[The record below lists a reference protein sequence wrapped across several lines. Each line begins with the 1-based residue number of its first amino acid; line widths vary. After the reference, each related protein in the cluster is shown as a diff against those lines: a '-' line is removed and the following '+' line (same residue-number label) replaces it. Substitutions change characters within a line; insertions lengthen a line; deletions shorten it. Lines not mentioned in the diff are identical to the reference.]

1 MSVVV
6 KLKEMHRST
15 SGDSADGSASEGVA
29 CGVDTSSEDSLAN
42 GTSNQEQGT
51 SPAFVKLIGELQKL
65 RVLLEFE
72 PLYCWYKEAIGGG
85 DSRWRVDGDDWL
97 VRFVRHLCFQAN
109 ERNTQAWSN
118 GRYEPDK
125 SHYKI
130 AFLEGEKI
138 ACNEKQQLINEENE
152 YGSIGENPIIDQCS
166 NENGN
171 GDGSSCCIVV
181 DQWQSEFPWFNC
193 FLECL
198 MVQSRLL
205 AERKEALQRLDL
217 MLNLLADDAN
227 LKSTMASVSK
237 AAQLQSANAQT
248 TAQDA
253 TYYETELVEQV
264 MMLRSE
270 LQALKCELRLRGNE
284 NGDLKCEM
292 ISHNRKASTN
302 EYRDK
307 CVEANLNDN
316 SEINNRL
323 EAIQAAEIALLDQ
336 MIHLI
341 DNNSRLQ
348 WNEEDEDLDPIKSS
362 TRRKTYRILEK
373 LSERTL
379 GNQCRLQKQIDELEA
394 ELSAKEQL
402 HAQQENSAKEKLE
415 EYSAQ
420 VIALE
425 GMLNKSKV
433 FMQDQALE
441 HEEEHRKNVE
451 RIENLERKLK
461 EAMIKSGLSESS
473 LSVDGVDLMNEMQDN
488 KNISCTTVEKSNE
501 MLEKKF
507 EECEQL
513 QNEMHELKEQYNALR
528 SEKWKLGQENDVEN
542 DEYWN
547 LCFALRTE
555 KALMTKQLYDAK
567 QENASLQIKCDK
579 LSFAGDNTVVNRL
592 RDAEQQLELF
602 RLKEKEN
609 EMQIDTLKEELKS
622 CRAELYNKAMQLNY
636 YNEQCDLD
644 DAGCNEPVLR
654 YKLKKK
660 KEEIERLQSTLSQME
675 VHVSAVKDV
684 QKAYESQKSKTED
697 YRSKMKEKEEE
708 NINLRDKISDLEHV
722 LDQTLK
728 EKENQSAKIIQLEQN
743 YTRANEQLQLLAVEF
758 QQWKENA
765 KAQYDDTCC
774 KFNDELNQ
782 LRDRLRMRLGIEELC
797 TTVDCE
803 NMTSLWDA
811 LTGTVRNVLCSAYV
825 ASTDLNDFE
834 AVLKQCNFDN
844 KIIKTPLL
852 SVNESEKSTLQKT
865 LPVVDLS
872 NNFDPAARDE
882 TVVVK
887 KTSGEFDANDATS
900 PAKSSV
906 LADDLLSQDLRVMQL
921 KSEMQQLRDYNNRLM
936 NNLQAANENR
946 MREMSRHKEEMKEM
960 RERNLHL
967 NKLIGDE
974 RATCVELRIK
984 TDKLFQE
991 LLDCRMKYSDVV
1003 ERYKQLNRDA
1013 ESSSRMHQLLH
1024 AESVRVIKVLRES
1037 FDEEVI
1043 LNRRLQK
1050 ERDMLLTEANKLRE
1064 EKVELKADS
1073 QLLLEHLQK
1082 SPRNNPISP
1091 EPLGLHYN
1099 LSSAFNLFVPTCL
1112 HCHDCQRD
1120 SSKRE
1125 LDRLIWQNWDV
1136 QRKLYP
1142 SEQQQQQHLEKS
1154 LCHLCALKTRKI
1166 RRNGVNYLKCA
1177 AMAVLF
1183 TLHLQQML
1191 LPKGRK
1197 KLSLLNEK

>member
-1 MSVVV
+1 MP
-6 KLKEMHRST
+6 RSI
-15 SGDSADGSASEGVA
+15 SGDSADGSASE
-29 CGVDTSSEDSLAN
+29 DTSNEDTLAN
-42 GTSNQEQGT
+42 GTSAQVQST
-51 SPAFVKLIGELQKL
+51 SPAFVQLISELHKL
-65 RVLLEFE
+65 RMLLEFE
-72 PLYCWYKEAIGGG
+72 PLYCWYKEAIGG
-85 DSRWRVDGDDWL
+85 DSRLVNGDDWL
-97 VRFVRHLCFQAN
+97 AHFVRNLCFQAN
-109 ERNTQAWSN
+109 EKSTQAWSN

-138 ACNEKQQLINEENE
+138 ACNEKKLINEENE
-152 YGSIGENPIIDQCS
+152 YDGSGENPIDQCNS
-166 NENGN
+166 SNGN
-171 GDGSSCCIVV
+171 DNGGSCCIVV
-181 DQWQSEFPWFNC
+181 DQWQSEYPWFNL

-198 MVQSRLL
+198 MVQRRLL

-217 MLNLLADDAN
+217 ALNFLADDGN
-227 LKSTMASVSK
+227 VKSMMASVSK
-237 AAQLQSANAQT
+237 AAQLQSENAQT
-248 TAQDA
+248 TAQDG

-270 LQALKCELRLRGNE
+270 LQALKCELRLRENE
-284 NGDLKCEM
+284 NGDLKYEM
-292 ISHNRKASTN
+292 ICHNRKASTN

-307 CVEANLNDN
+307 CIEANLNDN
-316 SEINNRL
+316 SEINNQL

-341 DNNSRLQ
+341 DNNCRLQ
-348 WNEEDEDLDPIKSS
+348 WNEEEEDLDPVKSS
-362 TRRKTYRILEK
+362 TRKKTYRILEK

-379 GNQCRLQKQIDELEA
+379 GNHCRLQKQIDELEA

-402 HAQQENSAKEKLE
+402 HAQQENNAKEKLE

-441 HEEEHRKNVE
+441 HEEERRKDVE
-451 RIENLERKLK
+451 RIENLERMLK
-461 EAMIKSGLSESS
+461 EAKIKSGLSESS
-473 LSVDGVDLMNEMQDN
+473 SVDGVDLMNELHDN
-488 KNISCTTVEKSNE
+488 KNTSCATVQKSTE
-501 MLEKKF
+501 MLEEKF
-507 EECEQL
+507 EEYEQL

-528 SEKWKLGQENDVEN
+528 NEKWKLGQEND
-542 DEYWN
+542 
-547 LCFALRTE
+547 ALRTE

-567 QENASLQIKCDK
+567 QENASLQIKCDNLK
-579 LSFAGDNTVVNRL
+579 TSFAGDSIVVNRL

-602 RLKEKEN
+602 RLKEKES
-609 EMQIDTLKEELKS
+609 EMQIDTLREELKS
-622 CRAELYNKAMQLNY
+622 CRAELYSKAMQLNY
-636 YNEQCDLD
+636 YDEQCDLD

-654 YKLKKK
+654 YKLKQK
-660 KEEIERLQSTLSQME
+660 KEEIERLQSALSQME
-675 VHVSAVKDV
+675 VHVGAVKDV
-684 QKAYESQKSKTED
+684 QKAYESQKLKTEE
-697 YRSKMKEKEEE
+697 YRSKIKEKEEE
-708 NINLRDKISDLEHV
+708 SVNLRDKINDLEHV

-728 EKENQSAKIIQLEQN
+728 EKESQSAKIIQLEQN

-782 LRDRLRMRLGIEELC
+782 LRERLRMRLVEELC

-811 LTGTVRNVLCSAYV
+811 LTETVRNVLCNAYV

-844 KIIKTPLL
+844 KIIKTPLI
-852 SVNESEKSTLQKT
+852 SVNESEKSTLQQT
-865 LPVVDLS
+865 LPALVFS
-872 NNFDPAARDE
+872 NNFDFAAGAE
-882 TVVVK
+882 TVMMN
-887 KTSGEFDANDATS
+887 KTSDEFDANDAAS
-900 PAKSSV
+900 PAKSH
-906 LADDLLSQDLRVMQL
+906 LADDFTQNLRVMQL
-921 KSEMQQLRDYNNRLM
+921 RSEMQQLRDYNNRLM

-991 LLDCRMKYSDVV
+991 LLDCRMKYADVV
-1003 ERYKQLNRDA
+1003 EKYKQLNRDA
-1013 ESSSRMHQLLH
+1013 ESSSRMQQLLH
-1024 AESVRVIKVLRES
+1024 AEAVRVIKVLRES
-1037 FDEEVI
+1037 FDEEVM

-1050 ERDMLLTEANKLRE
+1050 ERDMLLSEANKLRE

-1082 SPRNNPISP
+1082 SPRNNSISP

-1112 HCHDCQRD
+1112 HCDDCHPSD
-1120 SSKRE
+1120 ALKRE
-1125 LDRLIWQNWDV
+1125 LDRLLWQNLDI
-1136 QRKLYP
+1136 QRKWCP
-1142 SEQQQQQHLEKS
+1142 NEQQQQQHLEKS
-1154 LCHLCALKTRKI
+1154 LYHLCALKTRKM

>member
-1 MSVVV
+1 
-6 KLKEMHRST
+6 MHRST

-284 NGDLKCEM
+284 NGDLK
-292 ISHNRKASTN
+292 
-302 EYRDK
+302 
-307 CVEANLNDN
+307 
-316 SEINNRL
+316 
-323 EAIQAAEIALLDQ
+323 
-336 MIHLI
+336 
-341 DNNSRLQ
+341 
-348 WNEEDEDLDPIKSS
+348 
-362 TRRKTYRILEK
+362 
-373 LSERTL
+373 
-379 GNQCRLQKQIDELEA
+379 QIDELEA

-547 LCFALRTE
+547 LCFVFICSVHNLQKKYFAFFKALRTE

-882 TVVVK
+882 TVV
-887 KTSGEFDANDATS
+887 
-900 PAKSSV
+900 

-1024 AESVRVIKVLRES
+1024 AESVLRES